1 MCAGNFRLHL
11 EYFWV
16 LLTVVKVH
24 SAQLNN
30 CGFFEFFFL
39 TIIRGF
45 CGFLWP
51 RITAADC
58 NKQLKARSLIVH
70 HDSLILSS
78 ARVLVTCFSLRKIRK
93 QLLFLS
99 VLASGLQAHCWYMMT
114 STGKQ
119 ALWNLQRF
127 LEFSAQ
133 IYTCSVERKKNGSIS
148 HLCASSD
155 RRAEEESGKK
165 KKKREKQFIL
175 LILSLITLVQ
185 IKDDPESNTAVDRY
199 GLAVC

>member
-1 MCAGNFRLHL
+1 
-11 EYFWV
+11 
-16 LLTVVKVH
+16 
-24 SAQLNN
+24 
-30 CGFFEFFFL
+30 
-39 TIIRGF
+39 
-45 CGFLWP
+45 
-51 RITAADC
+51 
-58 NKQLKARSLIVH
+58 
-70 HDSLILSS
+70 
-78 ARVLVTCFSLRKIRK
+78 
-93 QLLFLS
+93 
-99 VLASGLQAHCWYMMT
+99 MMT

-119 ALWNLQRF
+119 ALWNLQCF

-133 IYTCSVERKKNGSIS
+133 IYTCSVERKKNENIY

-155 RRAEEESGKK
+155 RRAEEEREK

>member
-155 RRAEEESGKK
+155 RRAEEERGKK
-165 KKKREKQFIL
+165 KEKNNLFSWFCHWLLLFKLKMIL
-175 LILSLITLVQ
+175 RAILRLIGM
-185 IKDDPESNTAVDRY
+185 D
-199 GLAVC
+199 